1 MLLDVR
7 QINKTFTS
15 GLIRRRTVNAVR
27 NVSFQIEEGTTFG
40 LMGSSGCGKTTLSRI
55 ILRLIP
61 ADSGQIY
68 FDGADITKHSGGQLK
83 ALRPKMQMVFQ
94 HPEASLNPQMNIKN
108 NLLEP
113 FRIHKLCDN
122 KEERENIIREKMTM
136 VGLSESLFSHYPHEI
151 SGGEAQRIV
160 LARALTMDVKFF
172 ILDEPT
178 SMLDVSVQ
186 AQIMNLLKELQ
197 ERLGLTYLFISHDL
211 EVVRWIS
218 TRMGFMTDGMLVEQG
233 VTEEILQN
241 PQTEFAKNFIK
252 SFD

>member
-1 MLLDVR
+1 MLLDVKNV
-7 QINKTFTS
+7 NKTYTS
-15 GLIRRRTVNAVR
+15 GLIRRRTVEAVK

-40 LMGSSGCGKTTLSRI
+40 LMGNSGCGKTTLSRI

-61 ADSGQIY
+61 ADSGQVF
-68 FDGADITKHSGGQLK
+68 FDGADITGYSGQQMK
-83 ALRPKMQMVFQ
+83 PLRPRMQMVFQ
-94 HPEASLNPQMNIKN
+94 HPEASLNPQMNIRS

-113 FRIHKLCDN
+113 FRIHNLHGREEWETIIKEKLSL
-122 KEERENIIREKMTM
+122 
-136 VGLSESLFSHYPHEI
+136 VGLSEELLSHYPHEI

-211 EVVRWIS
+211 EVVQWIS
-218 TRMGFMTDGMLVEQG
+218 ARIGFMTEGVLVEQG
-233 VTEEILQN
+233 RTEEILKN
-241 PQTEFAKNFIK
+241 PRTDFAKSFIRNFG
-252 SFD
+252 